1 MRPEEVV
8 REALASSALQAS
20 SLAHQMPWPLFLP
33 SPTVPSGVDST
44 ESLQTSSAGAPVQQF
59 LFWKGL
65 IVLAFFF
72 LRCFFGVDHF

>member
-44 ESLQTSSAGAPVQQF
+44 ESLQTSSAGAPAQQF

-65 IVLAFFF
+65 IVLAFF